1 MSIIDRALH
10 KHPEGVV
17 PLRLSPAEAF
27 AAILVA
33 AVAADGELTA
43 AESARL
49 NGLLA
54 SSRVLPPNPPDGNP
68 DVVESALASL
78 ADHGLPATLRAC
90 AEALP
95 ATLGP
100 TAFAQATD
108 LVLSDARIGQRENAF
123 IDALREALR
132 IDDALALR
140 IVDVMLIK
148 NRG

>member
-1 MSIIDRALH
+1 MSLMARAARQDG
-10 KHPEGVV
+10 PDIV

-33 AVAADGELTA
+33 AVAADGELSA

-54 SSRVLPPNPPDGNP
+54 SSRVLSANPPDGSP
-68 DVVESALASL
+68 TVVESALAVL
-78 ADHGLPATLRAC
+78 TGHGLPATLTAC

-95 ATLGP
+95 ANLRP

-108 LVLSDARIGQRENAF
+108 LVLADARIGQRENAF
-123 IDALREALR
+123 IEALR
-132 IDDALALR
+132 DALGINHALALR
-140 IVDVMLIK
+140 IVDVILIK
-148 NRG
+148 NRA

>member
-1 MSIIDRALH
+1 MSLIDRALQEH
-10 KHPEGVV
+10 GPDVV

-33 AVAADGELTA
+33 AVAADGELSA

-54 SSRVLPPNPPDGNP
+54 SSRVLPPNPPDGSPN
-68 DVVESALASL
+68 VVESALAVL
-78 ADHGLPATLRAC
+78 TEHDLPATLTAC

-95 ATLGP
+95 ANLRP

-108 LVLSDARIGQRENAF
+108 LVLADARVGQREKAF
-123 IDALREALR
+123 IDALREALG
-132 IDDALALR
+132 INDALALR
-140 IVDVMLIK
+140 IVDVILIK

>member
-1 MSIIDRALH
+1 MSFVDRALH
-10 KHPEGVV
+10 EHPERVA
-17 PLRLSPAEAF
+17 PLRLSRAEAV

-33 AVAADGELTA
+33 AVAADGELSV

-54 SSRVLPPNPPDGNP
+54 SSRLLPPNPPDGNP
-68 DVVESALASL
+68 NVVESALAVL
-78 ADHGLPATLRAC
+78 TDHGLPATLRAC

-95 ATLGP
+95 ATLRP

-108 LVLSDARIGQRENAF
+108 LVLSDARVGQREKAF

-132 IDDALALR
+132 IDDALALQ